1 MYKTKNRGAGTMQKT
16 ISLGNQ
22 SFNKIRNNDYFYIDK
37 TNFIKEWWENGDVV
51 TLVTRPRRFG
61 KTLNLSM
68 TECFFSNQY
77 AGSGNLFEGLS
88 IWKYKEYQNMQGS
101 YPVIFLSFAG
111 IKADNYKAARD
122 GIINIIIDL
131 YIKYNFLLQ
140 GDGLDLQEKEY
151 FSLISPGM
159 TDSVIALSLH
169 RLALCM
175 ERYYGKNVI
184 ILLDEY
190 DTPLQEAYIYG
201 YWDKMVLLVRSL
213 FNYTFK
219 TNPYLERGLL
229 TGITRVSKESI
240 FSDLNN
246 LEVVTTTSK
255 KYCTSFG
262 FTEEEVFSVLDERG
276 LSSEKEELKNWY
288 DGFVFGNTKDIY
300 NPWSITKFL
309 DSREYGTYWAD
320 TSSNKLVSSL
330 IMSGTPKI
338 KMQMEDLIAGECLET
353 DLEEQVVF
361 DQLGNAEGAVWSLL
375 VASGYLKPLSRH
387 LNHNNGKFHYKL
399 GVTNYETS
407 LMFKNMI
414 SGWFPEYLIS
424 YNGFKEALLAGDLD
438 YMNQFIN
445 DVSEEMFSSF
455 DTGNKPS
462 EKTQPERFYH
472 GFVLGLI
479 VDMAERYYIRSNR
492 QSGLGRYDVMM
503 QPKNNYDD
511 AIIIEFKVFNPRKD
525 KSLEDTVK
533 NALEQ
538 ISEKNYDVELLS
550 RGITKDR
557 IRHYG
562 FAFKGKE
569 VLIK

>member
-1 MYKTKNRGAGTMQKT
+1 M
-16 ISLGNQ
+16 
-22 SFNKIRNNDYFYIDK
+22 
-37 TNFIKEWWENGDVV
+37 
-51 TLVTRPRRFG
+51 
-61 KTLNLSM
+61 
-68 TECFFSNQY
+68 
-77 AGSGNLFEGLS
+77 
-88 IWKYKEYQNMQGS
+88 
-101 YPVIFLSFAG
+101 
-111 IKADNYKAARD
+111 
-122 GIINIIIDL
+122 
-131 YIKYNFLLQ
+131 
-140 GDGLDLQEKEY
+140 
-151 FSLISPGM
+151 
-159 TDSVIALSLH
+159 
-169 RLALCM
+169 
-175 ERYYGKNVI
+175 
-184 ILLDEY
+184 
-190 DTPLQEAYIYG
+190 YG
-201 YWDKMVLLVRSL
+201 YWNKMVLLVRSL

-262 FTEEEVFSVLDERG
+262 FTEEEVFNALDERG
-276 LSSEKEELKNWY
+276 LPAEKEEVKKWY
-288 DGFVFGNTKDIY
+288 DGFVFGNIADIY

-309 DSREYGTYWAD
+309 DSGEYGTYWAD
-320 TSSNKLVSSL
+320 TSSNKLVSGL
-330 IMSGTPKI
+330 IMAGTPKM
-338 KMQMEDLIAGECLET
+338 KMQMEDLLAGRYLET

-361 DQLGNAEGAVWSLL
+361 DQLESAEGAVWSLL

-387 LNHNNGKFHYKL
+387 LNHNSGKFHYKL

-407 LMFKNMI
+407 LMFKNMV
-414 SGWFPEYLIS
+414 SGWFPEYLTS

-492 QSGLGRYDVMM
+492 QSGFGRYDVMM
-503 QPKNNYDD
+503 QPKNSYDD

-525 KSLEDTVK
+525 KNLCDTVE
-533 NALEQ
+533 NALKQ
-538 ISEKNYDVELLS
+538 IYEKNYDAELIS

-569 VLIK
+569 VLIG

>member
-1 MYKTKNRGAGTMQKT
+1 MGEI
-16 ISLGNQ
+16 ISVGNQ
-22 SFNKIRNNDYFYIDK
+22 SFESIREMGAFYIDK
-37 TNFIKEWWENGDVV
+37 TNFIKEWWENGDIV

-68 TECFFSNQY
+68 MESFFSNQY
-77 AGSGNLFEGLS
+77 AGRADLFEGLS
-88 IWKYKEYQNMQGS
+88 IWNDEEYHKLQGS
-101 YPVIFLSFAG
+101 FPVLFISFAG
-111 IKADNYKAARD
+111 IKSDNYEMARE
-122 GIINIIIDL
+122 GIVNVIIDL
-131 YIKYNFLLQ
+131 YVKYSFLLQ
-140 GDGLDLQEKEY
+140 EDLLDSQEKEY
-151 FSLISPGM
+151 FSFINREM
-159 TDSVIALSLH
+159 TDSAIALSLN

-175 ERYYGKNVI
+175 NHYYGKKVI

-190 DTPLQEAYIYG
+190 DTPLQEAYVYG

-262 FTEEEVFSVLDERG
+262 FTEEEVFNALEERG
-276 LSSEKEELKNWY
+276 LSLEKEEIKHWY
-288 DGFVFGNTKDIY
+288 DGFVFGNVADIY
-300 NPWSITKFL
+300 NPWSITKFF
-309 DSREYGTYWAD
+309 DSGEYGTYWAD
-320 TSSNKLVSSL
+320 TSSNKLVSGL
-330 IMSGTPKI
+330 IMSGTPRM
-338 KMQMEDLIAGECLET
+338 KMQMEDLLAGECLET
-353 DLEEQVVF
+353 DLDEQVVF
-361 DQLGNAEGAVWSLL
+361 DQLGNAEGAIWSLL

-387 LNHNNGKFHYKL
+387 LNHNSGKFHYKL
-399 GVTNYETS
+399 EVTNYETS
-407 LMFKNMI
+407 LMFRNMV

-424 YNGFKEALLAGDLD
+424 YNGFKEAFWAGDLD

-445 DVSEEMFSSF
+445 DVYEEMFSSF
-455 DTGNKPS
+455 DTEKKPS
-462 EKTQPERFYH
+462 EKAQPERFYH

-479 VDMAERYYIRSNR
+479 VDLSERYYIRSNR
-492 QSGLGRYDVMM
+492 QSGFGRYDVMM
-503 QPKNNYDD
+503 EPKNNFDD

-525 KSLEDTVK
+525 KSLENTAE
-533 NALEQ
+533 NALKQ
-538 ISEKNYDVELLS
+538 ISEKNYDAELLS
-550 RGITKDR
+550 HGIIKDR

>member
-1 MYKTKNRGAGTMQKT
+1 M
-16 ISLGNQ
+16 L
-22 SFNKIRNNDYFYIDK
+22 
-37 TNFIKEWWENGDVV
+37 
-51 TLVTRPRRFG
+51 
-61 KTLNLSM
+61 
-68 TECFFSNQY
+68 ECFFSNQY
-77 AGSGNLFEGLS
+77 AGRSNLFEGLS
-88 IWKYKEYQNMQGS
+88 IWEDEKYRNMQGS
-101 YPVIFLSFAG
+101 YPVIFISFAG
-111 IKADNYKAARD
+111 IKADNYKMARD
-122 GIINIIIDL
+122 GIIYVIMAL
-131 YIKYNFLLQ
+131 YAKYQYILQ
-140 GDGLDLQEKEY
+140 GDILNLQEKSY
-151 FSLISPGM
+151 FSFIKTGMSDAEIAVSINNLSMCIS
-159 TDSVIALSLH
+159 
-169 RLALCM
+169 
-175 ERYYGKNVI
+175 RYYGKKVI
-184 ILLDEY
+184 VLLDEY
-190 DTPLQEAYIYG
+190 DTPLQEAYVYG
-201 YWDKMVLLVRSL
+201 YWNKMVLLVRSL

-262 FTEEEVFSVLDERG
+262 FTEEEVFNALDERG
-276 LSSEKEELKNWY
+276 LPAEKEEVKKWY
-288 DGFVFGNTKDIY
+288 DGFVFGNIADIY

-309 DSREYGTYWAD
+309 DSGEYGTYWAD
-320 TSSNKLVSSL
+320 TSSNKLVSGL
-330 IMSGTPKI
+330 IMAGTPKM
-338 KMQMEDLIAGECLET
+338 KMQMEDLLVGRYLET

-361 DQLGNAEGAVWSLL
+361 DQLESAEGAVWSLL

-387 LNHNNGKFHYKL
+387 LNHNSGKFHYKL

-407 LMFKNMI
+407 LMFKNMV
-414 SGWFPEYLIS
+414 SGWFPEYLTS

-492 QSGLGRYDVMM
+492 QSGFGRYDVMM
-503 QPKNNYDD
+503 QPKNSYDD

-525 KSLEDTVK
+525 KNLCDTVE
-533 NALEQ
+533 NALKQ
-538 ISEKNYDVELLS
+538 IYEKNYDAELIS

-569 VLIK
+569 VLIG

>member
-22 SFNKIRNNDYFYIDK
+22 SFNKIRKNDYFYIDK

-201 YWDKMVLLVRSL
+201 
-213 FNYTFK
+213 
-219 TNPYLERGLL
+219 
-229 TGITRVSKESI
+229 
-240 FSDLNN
+240 
-246 LEVVTTTSK
+246 
-255 KYCTSFG
+255 
-262 FTEEEVFSVLDERG
+262 
-276 LSSEKEELKNWY
+276 
-288 DGFVFGNTKDIY
+288 
-300 NPWSITKFL
+300 
-309 DSREYGTYWAD
+309 
-320 TSSNKLVSSL
+320 
-330 IMSGTPKI
+330 
-338 KMQMEDLIAGECLET
+338 
-353 DLEEQVVF
+353 
-361 DQLGNAEGAVWSLL
+361 
-375 VASGYLKPLSRH
+375 
-387 LNHNNGKFHYKL
+387 
-399 GVTNYETS
+399 
-407 LMFKNMI
+407 
-414 SGWFPEYLIS
+414 
-424 YNGFKEALLAGDLD
+424 FKEALLAGDLD

-462 EKTQPERFYH
+462 KKAQPERFYH

-538 ISEKNYDVELLS
+538 ISEKNYDAELLS
-550 RGITKDR
+550 SGITKDR

>member
-1 MYKTKNRGAGTMQKT
+1 MGNTV
-16 ISLGNQ
+16 SLGNQ
-22 SFNKIRNNDYFYIDK
+22 DFESIRKLDAFYIDK
-37 TNFIKEWWENGDVV
+37 TNFIKEWWEGQDVV
-51 TLVTRPRRFG
+51 TLVARPRRFG

-68 TECFFSNQY
+68 LECFFSNQY
-77 AGSGNLFEGLS
+77 AGRSNLFEGLS
-88 IWKYKEYQNMQGS
+88 IWEDEKYRNMQGS
-101 YPVIFLSFAG
+101 YPVIFISFAG
-111 IKADNYKAARD
+111 IKADNYKMARD
-122 GIINIIIDL
+122 GIIYVIMAL
-131 YIKYNFLLQ
+131 YAKYQYILQ
-140 GDGLDLQEKEY
+140 GDILNLQEKSY
-151 FSLISPGM
+151 FSFIKTGMSDAEIAVSINNLSMCIS
-159 TDSVIALSLH
+159 
-169 RLALCM
+169 
-175 ERYYGKNVI
+175 RYYGKKVI
-184 ILLDEY
+184 VLLDEY
-190 DTPLQEAYIYG
+190 DTPLQEAYVYG
-201 YWDKMVLLVRSL
+201 YWNKMVLLVRSL

-262 FTEEEVFSVLDERG
+262 FTEEEVFNALDERG
-276 LSSEKEELKNWY
+276 LPAEKEEVKKWY
-288 DGFVFGNTKDIY
+288 DGFVFGNIADIY

-309 DSREYGTYWAD
+309 DSGEYGTYWAD
-320 TSSNKLVSSL
+320 TSSNKLVFGL
-330 IMSGTPKI
+330 IMAGTPKM
-338 KMQMEDLIAGECLET
+338 KMQMEDLLAGRYLET

-361 DQLGNAEGAVWSLL
+361 DQLESAEGAVWSLL

-387 LNHNNGKFHYKL
+387 LNHNSGKFHYKL

-407 LMFKNMI
+407 LMFKNMV
-414 SGWFPEYLIS
+414 SGWFPEYLTS

-492 QSGLGRYDVMM
+492 QSGFGRYDVMM
-503 QPKNNYDD
+503 QPKNSYDD

-525 KSLEDTVK
+525 KNLCDTVE
-533 NALEQ
+533 NALKQ
-538 ISEKNYDVELLS
+538 IYEKNYDAELIS

-569 VLIK
+569 VLIG

>member
-1 MYKTKNRGAGTMQKT
+1 MGKDSIMGNTV
-16 ISLGNQ
+16 SLGNQ
-22 SFNKIRNNDYFYIDK
+22 DFESIRKLDAFYIDK
-37 TNFIKEWWENGDVV
+37 TNFIKEWWEGQDVV
-51 TLVTRPRRFG
+51 TLVARPRRFG

-68 TECFFSNQY
+68 LECFFSNQY
-77 AGSGNLFEGLS
+77 AGRSNLFEGLS
-88 IWKYKEYQNMQGS
+88 IWEDEKYRNMQGS
-101 YPVIFLSFAG
+101 YPVIFISFAG
-111 IKADNYKAARD
+111 IKADNYKMARD
-122 GIINIIIDL
+122 GIIYVIMAL
-131 YIKYNFLLQ
+131 YAKYQYILQ
-140 GDGLDLQEKEY
+140 GDILNLQEKSY
-151 FSLISPGM
+151 FSFIKTGMSDAEIAVSINNLSMCIS
-159 TDSVIALSLH
+159 
-169 RLALCM
+169 
-175 ERYYGKNVI
+175 RYYGKKVI
-184 ILLDEY
+184 VLLDEY
-190 DTPLQEAYIYG
+190 DTPLQEAYVYG
-201 YWDKMVLLVRSL
+201 YWNKMVLLVRSL

-219 TNPYLERGLL
+219 THPYLERGLL

-262 FTEEEVFSVLDERG
+262 FTEEEVFNALDERG
-276 LSSEKEELKNWY
+276 LPAEKEEVKKWY
-288 DGFVFGNTKDIY
+288 DGFVFGNIADIY

-309 DSREYGTYWAD
+309 DSGEYGTYWAD
-320 TSSNKLVSSL
+320 TSSNKLVSGL
-330 IMSGTPKI
+330 IMAGTPKM
-338 KMQMEDLIAGECLET
+338 KMQMEDLLAGGYLET

-361 DQLGNAEGAVWSLL
+361 DQLESAEGAVWSLL

-387 LNHNNGKFHYKL
+387 LNHNSGKFHYKL

-407 LMFKNMI
+407 LMFKNMV
-414 SGWFPEYLIS
+414 SGWFPEYLTS

-479 VDMAERYYIRSNR
+479 VDMAERYYIRPNR
-492 QSGLGRYDVMM
+492 QSGFGRYDVMM
-503 QPKNNYDD
+503 QPKNSYDD

-525 KSLEDTVK
+525 KNLCDTVE
-533 NALEQ
+533 NALKQ
-538 ISEKNYDVELLS
+538 IYEKNYDAELIS

-569 VLIK
+569 VLIG